1 MPQLKV
7 LPTVAVDAQAWR
19 ENPKASAEACI
30 ADLVQLHPGGSLN
43 GSQYRGLVKLGFN
56 CTGDVK
62 PFTGPDELAKAV
74 LQMVDGVQGSA
85 ACFVQERLEHVV
97 GELRAVCVRDL
108 ASGASAMAKELVWV
122 RLCAPRAS
130 DDDKFAVSSEQSA
143 TRAEAVQFWFRGS
156 SDAASQAEAEVKE
169 LTDAWLKW
177 LCDEGFGLPAACRFD
192 FLIAAGGDKSTVTVR
207 SLGLHSGSSSF
218 CGLPNAARSAAAL
231 NECFNVEGCSRAPQV
246 LPSLQPLPPPTVSA
260 VRRQGSQRGR
270 SHQSARESQSF
281 GALLYSC
288 VTKLRARHALLA
300 LLLAFVFVRLRHRQ
314 RLI

>member
-7 LPTVAVDAQAWR
+7 LPTVAVDAEAWR
-19 ENPKASAEACI
+19 ENSKASAEACI
-30 ADLVQLHPGGSLN
+30 ADLVRLHSGASL
-43 GSQYRGLVKLGFN
+43 SDSRYRGVVKLGFN